1 MDVEAMRKK
10 AKLAITPAMLKK
22 SKGVSSSIKL
32 TPWYTRRHMA
42 NADKCSC
49 HVVSYSKPRLHP
61 LKKDI
66 IGIKFKVHRKRT
78 RSWWRRGPVVFSF
91 PAEDYS
97 STPLRNLY
105 ETWGKLCVMGPG
117 IQAAVKEGF
126 KFPETMVCEPGI
138 QFGTSL
144 KNAAGSFPKLKIEID
159 CLPSSKRRLEVLRD
173 ELVSSL
179 EKEAKRILACT
190 GYDASKLTPVDISFI
205 TKEEIDKMNRK

>member
-91 PAEDYS
+91 
-97 STPLRNLY
+97 L
-105 ETWGKLCVMGPG
+105 
-117 IQAAVKEGF
+117 
-126 KFPETMVCEPGI
+126 PETMG
-138 QFGTSL
+138 
-144 KNAAGSFPKLKIEID
+144 KWR
-159 CLPSSKRRLEVLRD
+159 KRLDADLMVGRQDV
-173 ELVSSL
+173 
-179 EKEAKRILACT
+179 EKEIMDMRDDREGAKAVILNMLSVAGADGT
-190 GYDASKLTPVDISFI
+190 VDDKEEKALRRFADMLGVDIAPYIES
-205 TKEEIDKMNRK
+205 